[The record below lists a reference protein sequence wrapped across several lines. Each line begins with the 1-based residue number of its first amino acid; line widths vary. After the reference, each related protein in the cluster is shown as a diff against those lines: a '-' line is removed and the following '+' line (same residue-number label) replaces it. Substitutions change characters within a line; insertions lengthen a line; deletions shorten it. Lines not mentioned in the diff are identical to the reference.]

1 MDGRSIL
8 IAFIPVV
15 LTLVNYAIVR
25 DLLWGILL
33 GNKSKKSALKLKA
46 EAEPWGRVTQNY
58 MTPYITKYLKEF
70 KTWKGVKLG
79 LFLLT
84 VVQIIGF
91 IVLIVLKKPFWL
103 VALITGVI
111 VIFDIVVFSIM
122 MSKTEASDNKHNR
135 KGSPWKFEQ

>member
-8 IAFIPVV
+8 FAFIPVI
-15 LTLVNYAIVR
+15 LTLVNYAIAR

-33 GNKSKKSALKLKA
+33 GNKSKKTALRLKG
-46 EAEPWGRVTQNY
+46 EAEPWGRLTQNY
-58 MTPYITKYLKEF
+58 MTPHITKYLKDY

-84 VVQIIGF
+84 AAQIIAF
-91 IVLIVLKKPFWL
+91 ILLIVLRQPFWL
-103 VALITGVI
+103 VVVI
-111 VIFDIVVFSIM
+111 SLVIIVLDIVLFSVM
-122 MSKTEASDNKHNR
+122 MSKTQASDNKHNR

>member
-25 DLLWGILL
+25 DMLWGILL

-46 EAEPWGRVTQNY
+46 EAEPWARATQNY
-58 MTPYITKYLKEF
+58 MTPHITKYLKDY
-70 KTWKGVKLG
+70 KTWKGIKLG
-79 LFLLT
+79 LLLLT
-84 VVQIIGF
+84 IAQIIAF
-91 IVLIVLKKPFWL
+91 IVLIALKVKF
-103 VALITGVI
+103 GVI
-111 VIFDIVVFSIM
+111 VVITLVISAFDIFLFSIM